1 MACFLL
7 TRNRTDSGH
16 VDHMRLYSTPDWR
29 ASTAAGALRF
39 APPASC
45 GRRVR
50 QGGGRIARPTT
61 AETNRGRVM
70 SLFFKK
76 KFRVMSLATCNFI
89 KLVIREGDPSDM
101 DYTVLEP
108 VDDVRMLRRD
118 HTTSLFFPRAVRLF
132 VSRFVAR
139 SREQDT

>member
-1 MACFLL
+1 
-7 TRNRTDSGH
+7 
-16 VDHMRLYSTPDWR
+16 
-29 ASTAAGALRF
+29 
-39 APPASC
+39 
-45 GRRVR
+45 
-50 QGGGRIARPTT
+50 
-61 AETNRGRVM
+61 M

-118 HTTSLFFPRAVRLF
+118 HTTSLFFPPGCTIVRVTVRCKIQGTGYITAVDQCDEEMTR
-132 VSRFVAR
+132 
-139 SREQDT
+139 D

>member
-1 MACFLL
+1 
-7 TRNRTDSGH
+7 
-16 VDHMRLYSTPDWR
+16 
-29 ASTAAGALRF
+29 
-39 APPASC
+39 
-45 GRRVR
+45 
-50 QGGGRIARPTT
+50 
-61 AETNRGRVM
+61 
-70 SLFFKK
+70 
-76 KFRVMSLATCNFI
+76 MSLATCNFI

-118 HTTSLFFPRAVRLF
+118 HTTSLFFFPWAVRLF

>member
-1 MACFLL
+1 
-7 TRNRTDSGH
+7 
-16 VDHMRLYSTPDWR
+16 
-29 ASTAAGALRF
+29 
-39 APPASC
+39 
-45 GRRVR
+45 
-50 QGGGRIARPTT
+50 
-61 AETNRGRVM
+61 
-70 SLFFKK
+70 
-76 KFRVMSLATCNFI
+76 MSLATCNFI